1 MGGRQG
7 CCGIRFRT
15 AGDFLRAMVPSQ
27 CQCSGDSQTLE
38 TAVEHRIVSGWIGRQ
53 FSRGCIRRVR
63 SSSEEVA
70 LFGRPSIRLRDASAF
85 VKSDEKRR
93 QGRPG
98 AQIRSQSARSLN
110 TGAAYSEHSRYGGVF
125 KRGAGLL
132 ESERQRV
139 AGHNLV
145 KVVVARIPC
154 PVGIV

>member
-1 MGGRQG
+1 MEGVMLWHPFPISGRLPTCDG
-7 CCGIRFRT
+7 SISNVAAIVRL
-15 AGDFLRAMVPSQ
+15 LRR
-27 CQCSGDSQTLE
+27 LF
-38 TAVEHRIVSGWIGRQ
+38 EHRSGSGWIGRQ
-53 FSRGCIRRVR
+53 FSRECIRRVR

-110 TGAAYSEHSRYGGVF
+110 TGAAYLEHSRYGGVF

-132 ESERQRV
+132 ESERHRV

-154 PVGIV
+154 PIGIV